1 MSKGSSVRKPGEPRK
16 KKSKIP
22 SNLSWSWQEIL
33 AMQAPTTPKGREP
46 LIVPKKVNTPPKGAK
61 IQKKILKT
69 IKSIPDIKIPPQ
81 PSLWKPSGEAVN
93 VPSPSSKAP
102 KVIPR
107 KTSTSSSLRLGKV
120 GEAPKDP
127 HKKAKEKD
135 QEVNYQ
141 KWLTSGR
148 SAIAGAVDW
157 VKTTYEKDIK
167 AYDEI
172 GGSPSKVLEVI
183 LKEGKTRLGKK
194 VKEVE
199 FEDRRSAR
207 EEAFYKAA
215 PKGSGKSVGSIQI
228 LKKTVEKIF
237 PQKSASKV
245 VMDMPPKKGAI
256 PVTKTHTEESP
267 PPINAKDAGKNGGTK
282 LKRPELF
289 KSSGGRSPKGSEYK
303 DQIVKGTETKRYS
316 SEKSRIDTTKL
327 PDIKPKYEG
336 EKADRLS
343 QSLSNL
349 FGVKVTPGHQVWGK
363 EGGGI
368 ETATSPHAKYN
379 PKINPIK
386 AMEEDKKRKKLG
398 YSKTAFPQ

>member
-93 VPSPSSKAP
+93 VPSPSYKAP

-172 GGSPSKVLEVI
+172 GGSPSKALEVI

-207 EEAFYKAA
+207 EEAFYEAA

-256 PVTKTHTEESP
+256 PVTKTHTEESTP
-267 PPINAKDAGKNGGTK
+267 TLNTTSAKKNGGTK
-282 LKRPELF
+282 TKNVAKEPLKNPRLF
-289 KSSGGRSPKGSEYK
+289 TPKLSPLTVNPRVVTEHKAKPIIEAQSTPTKITSKSGKKWVDISDGGLEDKMGKWIAGKVGSYEAYSGVEGTSSWIKKKYK
-303 DQIVKGTETKRYS
+303 KT
-316 SEKSRIDTTKL
+316 
-327 PDIKPKYEG
+327 
-336 EKADRLS
+336 
-343 QSLSNL
+343 
-349 FGVKVTPGHQVWGK
+349 K
-363 EGGGI
+363 EGNVI
-368 ETATSPHAKYN
+368 RWN
-379 PKINPIK
+379 
-386 AMEEDKKRKKLG
+386 
-398 YSKTAFPQ
+398 